1 MYYSSKLSIKI
12 IIFAKILWFMK
23 YITDTDFLPPFGGI
37 DDDAYQLIYGT
48 VFYKSEQAVY
58 NAVLK
63 FCKLYTDSCYRKSKI
78 DYWQHLID
86 ECVEKLSIYQNGKTG
101 DVMVHI
107 PYRLLICTPD
117 TIIRRFRFLQKVL
130 QNVRDVE
137 MLDNLE
143 EQNGPYRI
151 MNLSPL
157 PHMIKTSTKVMARFY
172 QIEEGKMAEMIDAE
186 LYRRGYVHREQ
197 SSSDFNKNSYLDFFF
212 KNEDLGDLPTS
223 TGSEL
228 DIDGENEDN
237 IIQGSK
243 VRTVGFLY
251 YALTH
256 FITNARGAGKTE
268 IPDMVSKATW
278 SIAHGLYKPEEQ
290 LNSNKMSDSTEYI
303 YVQRKEFEK
312 KTHNLKYI
320 KDVLKHCNIEIP
332 HELSKLL
339 KKK

>member
-1 MYYSSKLSIKI
+1 
-12 IIFAKILWFMK
+12 MK
-23 YITDTDFLPPFGGI
+23 YITDTDFLPPFG
-37 DDDAYQLIYGT
+37 DVEDDAYRLIYGT

-63 FCKLYTDSCYRKSKI
+63 YCKQYTDSCYRKSKI

-107 PYRLLICTPD
+107 PYRLLVCTPD

-143 EQNGPYRI
+143 EQKGPCNI
-151 MNLSPL
+151 ANLSPL
-157 PHMIKTSTKVMARFY
+157 PVLMKKGSKVMAQFY
-172 QIEEGKMAEMIDAE
+172 QIEEEKITEMIDAE
-186 LYRRGYVHREQ
+186 LYRRGITHRKPC
-197 SSSDFNKNSYLDFFF
+197 SSNFNKNLYYDFFF
-212 KNEDLGDLPTS
+212 KNEDLGDIPTS
-223 TGSEL
+223 TGNEL
-228 DIDGENEDN
+228 DIDGDN
-237 IIQGSK
+237 DDSVIQGTK
-243 VRTVGFLY
+243 VRTIGFLY

-256 FITNARGAGKTE
+256 FITNARNAGKKE
-268 IPDMVSKATW
+268 INELASKATW
-278 SIAHGLYKPEEQ
+278 SIAHGLYKPETQ
-290 LNSNKMSDSTEYI
+290 LDSEAMSGSTEYI
-303 YVQRKEFEK
+303 YVQRKEFEN

-320 KDVLKHCNIEIP
+320 KDVLSHCNIEVP

>member
-1 MYYSSKLSIKI
+1 MYYSSKLSLKI
-12 IIFAKILWFMK
+12 IIFAKTLWFMK
-23 YITDTDFLPPFGGI
+23 YITDTDFLPPFGDI
-37 DDDAYQLIYGT
+37 EDDAYQLIYGT

-107 PYRLLICTPD
+107 PYRLLVCTPD
-117 TIIRRFRFLQKVL
+117 AIIRRFRFLQKVL

-143 EQNGPYRI
+143 EQKGPNSMI
-151 MNLSPL
+151 SLSPL
-157 PHMIKTSTKVMARFY
+157 PHMMKKSIKIMACVY
-172 QIEEGKMAEMIDAE
+172 KIEEAKMAEMIETE
-186 LYRRGYVHREQ
+186 LDRRGFSHRKQ
-197 SSSDFNKNSYLDFFF
+197 SSSDFNKNLYLDFFF
-212 KNEDLGDLPTS
+212 ENDDLGNLPTS
-223 TGSEL
+223 TGGEL
-228 DIDGENEDN
+228 DIDGGNEDSV
-237 IIQGSK
+237 IQGTK
-243 VRTVGFLY
+243 VRTMGFLY

>member
-1 MYYSSKLSIKI
+1 
-12 IIFAKILWFMK
+12 MK
-23 YITDTDFLPPFGGI
+23 YITDTDFLPPFGDI
-37 DDDAYQLIYGT
+37 EEDAYQLIYGT

-63 FCKLYTDSCYRKSKI
+63 YCKQYTDYCYRKSKI
-78 DYWQHLID
+78 DHWQHLVD
-86 ECVEKLSIYQNGKTG
+86 ECIEKLSIYQNDKAD

-107 PYRLLICTPD
+107 PYRLFICPPS
-117 TIIRRFRFLQKVL
+117 TIIRRFSFLQKVL
-130 QNVRDVE
+130 QNIRDIE
-137 MLDNLE
+137 ILDQLE
-143 EQNGPYRI
+143 VQNGPYCI
-151 MNLSPL
+151 MSLSPL
-157 PHMIKTSTKVMARFY
+157 PHMMKISTKAMARFY
-172 QIEEGKMAEMIDAE
+172 QIEEEKITEMIDAE
-186 LYRRGYVHREQ
+186 LYRRGIAHLKQ
-197 SSSDFNKNSYLDFFF
+197 SSSDFNKNLYYDFFF

-256 FITNARGAGKTE
+256 FITNARNAGKKE
-268 IPDMVSKATW
+268 INEMASKATW
-278 SIAHGLYKPEEQ
+278 SIAHGLYKPETQ
-290 LNSNKMSDSTEYI
+290 LDSEAMSGSTEYI

-339 KKK
+339 KKKLNKQGEVVI

>member
-1 MYYSSKLSIKI
+1 MYYSSRLSLKI
-12 IIFAKILWFMK
+12 IIFAKTLWFMK
-23 YITDTDFLPPFGGI
+23 YITDTDFLPPFGDI
-37 DDDAYQLIYGT
+37 EEDAYQLIYGT

-63 FCKLYTDSCYRKSKI
+63 YCKEYTDSCYRKSKI
-78 DYWQHLID
+78 DHWQHLVN
-86 ECVEKLSIYQNGKTG
+86 ECIEKLSIYQNSKSGN
-101 DVMVHI
+101 VMVHI
-107 PYRLLICTPD
+107 PYQLLVCPPD
-117 TIIRRFRFLQKVL
+117 TIIRRFRFLLKVL
-130 QNVRDVE
+130 QNIRDIE
-137 MLDNLE
+137 ILDQLE
-143 EQNGPYRI
+143 VQKGPYSI
-151 MNLSPL
+151 MSLSSL
-157 PHMIKTSTKVMARFY
+157 PHMMKKGTKVMAKFY
-172 QIEEGKMAEMIDAE
+172 QIEEEKITEMIDAE
-186 LYRRGYVHREQ
+186 LYRRGITHRKPC
-197 SSSDFNKNSYLDFFF
+197 SSNFNKNLYYDFFF

-228 DIDGENEDN
+228 DIDVENEDN
-237 IIQGSK
+237 IIQGTK
-243 VRTVGFLY
+243 VRTMGFLY